1 MVSETA
7 IYLLHVRCVEDCVP
21 LSTVFGIRRLCVP
34 LLYLREVQRVAME
47 ASAAAAVAAARVS
60 AVACRGDLAPPEL
73 SPDGGGEAAAAGSA
87 DGGGEPLTA

>member
-1 MVSETA
+1 M
-7 IYLLHVRCVEDCVP
+7 
-21 LSTVFGIRRLCVP
+21 
-34 LLYLREVQRVAME
+34 AME

-73 SPDGGGEAAAAGSA
+73 SPDGGGELSPDGGGEAAAAGSA

>member
-1 MVSETA
+1 
-7 IYLLHVRCVEDCVP
+7 
-21 LSTVFGIRRLCVP
+21 
-34 LLYLREVQRVAME
+34 ME